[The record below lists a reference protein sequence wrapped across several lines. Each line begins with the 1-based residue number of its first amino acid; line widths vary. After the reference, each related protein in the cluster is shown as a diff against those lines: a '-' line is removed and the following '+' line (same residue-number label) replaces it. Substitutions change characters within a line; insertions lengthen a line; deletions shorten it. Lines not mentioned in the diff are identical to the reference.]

1 MKNAVRKTGFLAL
14 CVAAVIVVSLFS
26 VIGAVR
32 AEDAYSIDTPY
43 EYPIKPGMDEWD
55 EILDH
60 AAKIEMLQIPEH
72 ILDEMT
78 TRALAETVMDYP
90 FLIDMYAYGDTSLGY
105 EVVSETFNGLA
116 ELESRP
122 DALST
127 LVEIQQEQD
136 IQESNSQSIRAM
148 YLDVLIDEM
157 PAAAV

>member
-1 MKNAVRKTGFLAL
+1 
-14 CVAAVIVVSLFS
+14 
-26 VIGAVR
+26 
-32 AEDAYSIDTPY
+32 
-43 EYPIKPGMDEWD
+43 
-55 EILDH
+55 
-60 AAKIEMLQIPEH
+60 
-72 ILDEMT
+72 
-78 TRALAETVMDYP
+78 MDYP

-122 DALST
+122 DGLST

>member
-1 MKNAVRKTGFLAL
+1 
-14 CVAAVIVVSLFS
+14 
-26 VIGAVR
+26 
-32 AEDAYSIDTPY
+32 
-43 EYPIKPGMDEWD
+43 
-55 EILDH
+55 
-60 AAKIEMLQIPEH
+60 
-72 ILDEMT
+72 MT